1 MFALRNSFVALPD
14 VLNECG
20 YHTALF
26 SSNFLIMGRGRQL
39 ETRFDEAHTTGRPDA
54 ILTELVKRTLR
65 DPDKRPFFIYA
76 QPVACHTPYYAPAPF
91 DSLFIDDAYYGQLGE
106 LPSINEN
113 DVCEG
118 GMKRRDMIDDI
129 TSMDWYMA
137 QYDGLLAYMDAQV
150 EEIFQVLDEQGL
162 RENTLVVLS
171 ADHAE
176 NLAGDHDLY
185 FCHAD
190 HYQTNIHVPLIV
202 LLPERVRARQGLG
215 RGVEHGGNPSH
226 LDLMPTILDVLGLA
240 GPEQMQGVS
249 LLRTPEPPSRI
260 GHNFYGR
267 SLTQEDHKIVQHGL
281 PYQADEPN
289 QLFDL
294 ALDPDEATDLAP
306 SMPDLVTELEQRLI
320 SISTRL
326 ESLGPLDL
334 GSGLFYSSDFGD
346 PGETDGYFH
355 VPGKELDTG
364 LVDWRFE
371 QIGGGRRALHGTVVG
386 DRSDQAIFTNMSLI
400 AEARG
405 NYSAAASIY
414 LIAGSAAL
422 SSSNAGTLVVD
433 EQQVYQGYQLRVS
446 EDALRLTRYTLAGD
460 TLSTGAVPYPFGTGV
475 WRDLRLTNDG
485 VEIEVL
491 IDDQPVISGFPADS
505 TLWGATKLGLAQQ
518 SEALFGGLVTW
529 RDPVPNPAPA
539 PWNCT
544 SRAPIDPR

>member
-1 MFALRNSFVALPD
+1 MESPSGLLWRLGLPALLSISGPAVVASTPTPATPVVAPRPEPTNVLVWVMDTTRADHFGLLGYPRDTTPTMDRLAGEGLYWSRATTTGSWTWPSVSSIMTSTAVATHRNYDAMFALRNSFVALPD

-249 LLRTPEPPSRI
+249 LFT
-260 GHNFYGR
+260 
-267 SLTQEDHKIVQHGL
+267 KI
-281 PYQADEPN
+281 
-289 QLFDL
+289 
-294 ALDPDEATDLAP
+294 
-306 SMPDLVTELEQRLI
+306 
-320 SISTRL
+320 
-326 ESLGPLDL
+326 
-334 GSGLFYSSDFGD
+334 
-346 PGETDGYFH
+346 
-355 VPGKELDTG
+355 
-364 LVDWRFE
+364 
-371 QIGGGRRALHGTVVG
+371 
-386 DRSDQAIFTNMSLI
+386 
-400 AEARG
+400 
-405 NYSAAASIY
+405 
-414 LIAGSAAL
+414 
-422 SSSNAGTLVVD
+422 
-433 EQQVYQGYQLRVS
+433 
-446 EDALRLTRYTLAGD
+446 
-460 TLSTGAVPYPFGTGV
+460 
-475 WRDLRLTNDG
+475 
-485 VEIEVL
+485 
-491 IDDQPVISGFPADS
+491 
-505 TLWGATKLGLAQQ
+505 
-518 SEALFGGLVTW
+518 
-529 RDPVPNPAPA
+529 
-539 PWNCT
+539 
-544 SRAPIDPR
+544 